1 MDLDTWSSG
10 LLTTHRKINGKKK
23 RTRIVF
29 CIGQFVLTIITLVI
43 LEVDPFV
50 FKDLQSHIDIVDL
63 LQATDSWQTE
73 LG

>member
-1 MDLDTWSSG
+1 M
-10 LLTTHRKINGKKK
+10 
-23 RTRIVF
+23 
-29 CIGQFVLTIITLVI
+29 LTIITLVI